1 MKRNRLDIKDKMP
14 TGMEEYL
21 ALNGWHFN
29 KKLCIWA
36 IKNMRSV
43 TLGTPDHKVPITPKE
58 EIQQL
63 FERHHITVENCVG
76 YDVMFVFHMAKSDY
90 WNSSI
95 TDELQLLQY
104 VKDYIDDCDGYDGL
118 PMTRFYADCIGSGTP
133 IMWEDMI

>member
-1 MKRNRLDIKDKMP
+1 MKRNRLDIRDKMP
-14 TGMEEYL
+14 AGMEEYL

-36 IKNMRSV
+36 IQNMRSV
-43 TLGTPDHKVPITPKE
+43 NLGTPDNRVPITPKE

-63 FERHHITVENCVG
+63 FEHYHITVENCVG

-95 TDELQLLQY
+95 TDERQLLQY